1 MRRRAAG
8 VAVACLLAGL
18 VTGCAAQEPSSRGG
32 AAPSEAGE
40 ASPRPEI
47 EPRTARTFE
56 IREGDPRGGGRGC
69 EVAREPAAQK
79 LTPSLDDL
87 RAKLGDEATEFVVS
101 MKAEVSPS
109 DYPLPSGGR
118 DAPDTWKRD
127 ERYLA
132 RASKLAEEQACAVAE
147 LRARGGTYLESFL
160 LVNAFRAQMKP
171 EQAAELSQRADV
183 KLVELSQ
190 TDAPPP
196 F

>member
-1 MRRRAAG
+1 MSLGRARYGLRSAGAELTGWGRAVGGWRSVSAPGDRAADG
-8 VAVACLLAGL
+8 AHLRN
-18 VTGCAAQEPSSRGG
+18 PGG
-32 AAPSEAGE
+32 RSE
-40 ASPRPEI
+40 S
-47 EPRTARTFE
+47 
-56 IREGDPRGGGRGC
+56 GGRGC